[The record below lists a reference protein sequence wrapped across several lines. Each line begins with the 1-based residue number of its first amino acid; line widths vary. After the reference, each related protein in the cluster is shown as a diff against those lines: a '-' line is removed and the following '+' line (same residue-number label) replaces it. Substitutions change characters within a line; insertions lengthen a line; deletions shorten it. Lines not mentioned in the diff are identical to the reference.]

1 MTSIMT
7 TMVSTLPPPG
17 PNSVTTSGTLSSFTL
32 PINSGGVT
40 VSAGTVTAGPY
51 TTAYASSSMMAVNGS
66 NLVLSTEGTVLVRS
80 KSGREVDLFKLADTV
95 ALMAERLLVIAP
107 DINKHAEFSA
117 LKDAYDQYRVM
128 LQLCDDK
135 S

>member
-7 TMVSTLPPPG
+7 TMVSTIPPTG
-17 PNSVTTSGTLSSFTL
+17 PNSVTTNTLSSFTL
-32 PINSGGVT
+32 PLNSGT

-51 TTAYASSSMMAVNGS
+51 TTAYASSSTMAVDGS

-80 KSGREVDLFKLADTV
+80 KGGREVDLFKLADTV
-95 ALMAERLLVIAP
+95 ALMAERLLVIVP
-107 DINKHAEFSA
+107 DIAKHAEFLA